1 MEDKTIASIGL
12 DEEYPRRGTPPAQLH
27 LLSLQ
32 RAIRERKQDER
43 IHMLRKLRGLSSIC
57 YHRYNLWQDRF
68 TYLRHSFRPT
78 VNLPCFFACLFPC
91 FEAPIRRRSD
101 LSTWMLSELT
111 DIATCGVLGVIFQP
125 AKTKLQRARRI
136 CDELRCLSAC
146 ESNTQAFVRST
157 AVPKEVETNHAFSHS
172 SSVPGFNW

>member
-101 LSTWMLSELT
+101 LSTWMLSVGTNGYCHMWCTWCNLPTCENQAPT
-111 DIATCGVLGVIFQP
+111 GATNLRRASMPLRLREQHTSFRKKHCSS
-125 AKTKLQRARRI
+125 QRGRNEPCI
-136 CDELRCLSAC
+136 LPL
-146 ESNTQAFVRST
+146 
-157 AVPKEVETNHAFSHS
+157 K
-172 SSVPGFNW
+172 